1 MSYRVLIGEVDRV
14 DTVQRHALGQIFEV
28 PEKSSGD
35 LQDMGATL
43 WMYVKN
49 DEATA
54 AFAVGQAIQR
64 KAGATTV
71 LAEIKAAGV
80 TDPAR
85 VFGFAQHI
93 IAAQSYGFIQISGI
107 GQILCDGSVTA
118 DTAVTVDTNLGQMTD
133 VAAVTD
139 VFLALALAT
148 DSGAASLVDA
158 DIRLPR

>member
-49 DEATA
+49 DEAAA

-80 TDPAR
+80 VESGR
-85 VFGFAQHI
+85 VLGFAQHI

-107 GQILCDGSVTA
+107 GQILCDGSVSA
-118 DTAVTVDTNLGQMTD
+118 DTMVIADTNLGQVTD
-133 VAAVTD
+133 RAAVTD
-139 VFLALALAT
+139 YSLALALAT
-148 DSGAASLVDA
+148 DAGAASLVAA
-158 DIRLPR
+158 DIRIPR